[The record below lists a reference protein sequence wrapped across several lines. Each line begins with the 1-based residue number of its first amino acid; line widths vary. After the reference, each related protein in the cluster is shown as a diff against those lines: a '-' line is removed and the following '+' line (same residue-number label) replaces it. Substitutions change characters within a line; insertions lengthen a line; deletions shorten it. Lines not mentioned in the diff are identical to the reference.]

1 MARSPSKTG
10 PTHYQILQVHPAAPL
25 DLITAAYWRLVG
37 QAQSVAP
44 DNASEVAVYHLTRSY
59 QVLADPHSRAEY
71 DVFLGIP
78 PEQLPPQVPVRR
90 KSSWVSALWQAEPG
104 RGTAEDP
111 GVDYYEL
118 LRLDPLANAA
128 IIQEAYTSIRNC
140 YLRLVE
146 LGKVTPAL
154 VELLEEAHEV
164 ISDPERRRAY
174 DRARKKARP
183 SISANGSRVQK
194 PENGKNAPA
203 NGESDPAEA
212 ANDGRG
218 RRKVDRPAK
227 AADRKQAKVKSS
239 SSKSAFAKG
248 QPKTKPA
255 GKAPSAIRPKGKA
268 VAGQSSAASRRK
280 ALEAS
285 VEGLTA
291 DHGRSS
297 WDGTSENQSAE
308 DSATLRAVQSLA
320 VNSASAL
327 AWGGRKSIDA
337 VRKASQMLRNIMLD
351 VEPQTEDG
359 LSPQEE
365 EALLE
370 RLSQMPESVNS
381 VDIEQRTIQIG
392 PLARLTLIGG
402 PGLGRE
408 FEVEAVPF
416 TLGEDPGCDVV
427 LPGLAAQQAR
437 LLHQNG
443 HFILYSLSDEPR
455 TSVHG
460 ESVTWAVL
468 QDGDSF
474 EIGPYQLR
482 FDSVSMPAVKP

>member
-1 MARSPSKTG
+1 MARSPSKPG

-44 DNASEVAVYHLTRSY
+44 DKASEVAVYHLTRSY

-71 DVFLGIP
+71 DVFLGVP

-203 NGESDPAEA
+203 SGESDPAEA
-212 ANDGRG
+212 ANGGRQ
-218 RRKVDRPAK
+218 RRKVERPAK
-227 AADRKQAKVKSS
+227 AADHHKQAEVKSS
-239 SSKSAFAKG
+239 SPKPAIAKG

-255 GKAPSAIRPKGKA
+255 GKTPSAIRPKGKA
-268 VAGQSSAASRRK
+268 VAGQSTAFSRRN

-285 VEGLTA
+285 VERLTA
-291 DHGRSS
+291 DDGHSS
-297 WDGTSENQSAE
+297 WGATSENESAE
-308 DSATLRAVQSLA
+308 DNATLRAVQSLA
-320 VNSASAL
+320 LNSASVL
-327 AWGGRKSIDA
+327 ARGGKKSIDA
-337 VRKASQMLRNIMLD
+337 VRKASQMLRNILLD

-359 LSPQEE
+359 LSPEEE

-370 RLSQMPESVNS
+370 RLSQMPESVNP
-381 VDIEQRTIQIG
+381 VDSEQWTIQMG
-392 PLARLTLIGG
+392 PLARLTL
-402 PGLGRE
+402 
-408 FEVEAVPF
+408 
-416 TLGEDPGCDVV
+416 
-427 LPGLAAQQAR
+427 
-437 LLHQNG
+437 
-443 HFILYSLSDEPR
+443 
-455 TSVHG
+455 
-460 ESVTWAVL
+460 
-468 QDGDSF
+468 
-474 EIGPYQLR
+474 
-482 FDSVSMPAVKP
+482 